1 MLRVTGMNKIITIG
15 REFGSGGRELGLR
28 LAQELG
34 IKYYDKEI
42 LKKMAEDT
50 SFSEEY
56 ISRTIETRQSH
67 LLPITI
73 GHSISVTSDYHIMQM
88 QELYRVQTETIRELA
103 ESGDCV
109 IIGRCADY
117 ILRDMKPT
125 RIFVYADIESRVKRC
140 MERRTEDEKNIT
152 EQEMR
157 RRILAVDKERA
168 GYYSDFTFQKW
179 GDRKIYDLCINTT
192 NMDIQECACGLAR
205 FF

>member
-1 MLRVTGMNKIITIG
+1 MKKLITIG
-15 REFGSGGRELGLR
+15 REFGSGGRELGVR
-28 LAQELG
+28 LAAELG

-42 LKKMAEDT
+42 LRKMAEDT
-50 SFSEEY
+50 AFSEEY
-56 ISRTIETRQSH
+56 ISRTVETRQSL

-88 QELYRVQTETIRELA
+88 QELYRAQTNTIRQLA
-103 ESGDCV
+103 EDGDCV

-117 ILRDMKPT
+117 ILRDMKPC
-125 RIFVYADIESRVKRC
+125 RIFVFADIESRVQRC
-140 MERRTEDEKNIT
+140 MERRSENEQSMT

-157 RRILAVDKERA
+157 RRILAIDKERA

-179 GDRKIYDLCINTT
+179 GDKKNYDLCINTT
-192 NMDIQECACGLAR
+192 ELNIKECAQGLAR